1 MIYLIFAIL
10 FSASLALALRISET
24 FSDNRYGIL
33 VGNYVTC
40 LVVAFVLLPDKNI
53 FAAGSRT
60 AVPFFFTADTSAEMA
75 SFLNLSFAFMAA
87 IIASCN
93 SFNFIVVSSLE
104 QNLQMFS
111 VFYYTLTDEN

>member
-40 LVVAFVLLPDKNI
+40 LGGGVCSA
-53 FAAGSRT
+53 SR
-60 AVPFFFTADTSAEMA
+60 
-75 SFLNLSFAFMAA
+75 
-87 IIASCN
+87 
-93 SFNFIVVSSLE
+93 
-104 QNLQMFS
+104 
-111 VFYYTLTDEN
+111 

>member
-40 LVVAFVLLPDKNI
+40 LVVAFILLPDKNI
-53 FAAGSRT
+53 FAAGGSYGNREWIF
-60 AVPFFFTADTSAEMA
+60 VYRKSGSNAEMHP
-75 SFLNLSFAFMAA
+75 
-87 IIASCN
+87 
-93 SFNFIVVSSLE
+93 
-104 QNLQMFS
+104 
-111 VFYYTLTDEN
+111 